1 MIDVFIEVSKG
12 SDRKSKYDENTFEF
26 IKSVEML
33 RPYPYP
39 YGFILGTKGDDEEA
53 VDAFIITDKRL
64 EPGIK
69 VQCEPVGLLEMFE
82 GDEHDHKVLAVLPGE
97 NVSFDNGVHE
107 KLKDFIYTIFTRFP
121 EIEVR
126 VGEILPK
133 EAALDHLEKNS

>member
-1 MIDVFIEVSKG
+1 
-12 SDRKSKYDENTFEF
+12 
-26 IKSVEML
+26 ML

-39 YGFILGTKGDDEEA
+39 YGFIIGTKGDDEEA

-64 EPGIK
+64 EPGST
-69 VQCEPVGLLEMFE
+69 VQCEPVGLLELFE

-97 NVSFDNGVHE
+97 QVPLDDGVHA

-121 EIEVR
+121 EIQVR

-133 EAALDHLEKNS
+133 ESALKHIRQNKTGRP

>member
-39 YGFILGTKGDDEEA
+39 YGFIIGTKGDDEEA
-53 VDAFIITDKRL
+53 VDAFIITEKRL
-64 EPGIK
+64 KPGSK
-69 VQCEPVGLLEMFE
+69 VQCEPVGILEMFE

-97 NVSFDNGVHE
+97 NVSLDNGVHE

-121 EIEVR
+121 EIQVR

-133 EAALDHLEKNS
+133 EAALGHLEKNS